1 MKSWRSAIAVLIASA
16 FAILVPT
23 VLVVG
28 WDFLSEPPSGDP
40 YAWLRLRN
48 FTILVVYFT
57 SAHVVLLGVPSFL
70 VIRTSRRVIT
80 WIKSA
85 VAGFLIGAIPI
96 GLFTLPLLRSAREP
110 SGHLKDGRMVYE
122 TTADLWLHWIG
133 ATGFMGAFGALGGLS
148 FWLAWRGFARLPSSS
163 TFPDSPDETP

>member
-1 MKSWRSAIAVLIASA
+1 MKSWRSAIAVLVAVA

-28 WDFLSEPPSGDP
+28 WDFLSELPSADP

-57 SAHVVLLGVPSFL
+57 YAHVVLLGVPSFL
-70 VIRTSRRVIT
+70 VIRTSRRIIT

-96 GLFTLPLLRSAREP
+96 GLFTLPLLRSASEL
-110 SGHLKDGRMVYE
+110 SSYLKDGEMAYE
-122 TTADLWLHWIG
+122 TTADPWLHW
-133 ATGFMGAFGALGGLS
+133 TGGMGLMGAFGVLGGLS
-148 FWLAWRGFARLPSSS
+148 FWVYGVVPHGCLVVR
-163 TFPDSPDETP
+163 